1 MSDESSRDFLND
13 VYDMIDSVR
22 KINDVIRDAAFESKR
37 EDLWRA
43 YEVGH
48 NAQVALAGYVVAIQ
62 QVEIVIE

>member
-48 NAQVALAGYVVAIQ
+48 SAQVALAGYVVAIQ